1 MKQKKLANWL
11 KIMIIGVGI
20 CGLFVYAMVIPPLG
34 RWVAFAVLL
43 TASPC
48 YVALVYSW
56 QIMSNIAKNQSFTM
70 ENAKLLG
77 RISGLARM
85 DTMFLMVWSVLYFTM
100 KLINVQILVIS
111 LFFVFMGVVVAA
123 IFAAL
128 SHLVVK
134 AADLQDQYDL
144 TI

>member
-1 MKQKKLANWL
+1 MKQRKLANLL
-11 KIMIIGVGI
+11 KMMIIGVGV
-20 CGLFVYAMVIPPLG
+20 CGLFVYAMVVPPLG
-34 RWVAFAVLL
+34 RAMLFAVLL
-43 TASPC
+43 TAIPC
-48 YVALVYSW
+48 YIALVHSW
-56 QIMSNIAKNQSFTM
+56 KIMGNIANDHSFTV

-77 RISGLARM
+77 KIASLARI
-85 DTMFLMVWSVLYFTM
+85 DVVFLLVWSVLYFTM
-100 KLINVQILVIS
+100 RLTNVQILVIS

-128 SHLVVK
+128 AHLVMK

>member
-1 MKQKKLANWL
+1 MKQKQLANLL
-11 KIMIIGVGI
+11 KVMIIGVAI
-20 CGLFVYAMVIPPLG
+20 CGGCVYGLVIPPYG
-34 RWVAFAVLL
+34 IAVMVATLVTLV
-43 TASPC
+43 PC

-56 QIMSNIAKNQSFTM
+56 RIMSNIANDDSFTM

-77 RISGLARM
+77 KISSLARI
-85 DTMFLMVWSVLYFTM
+85 DSVFLIAWSVLFFTL
-100 KLINVQILVIS
+100 KITNLHILVIS
-111 LFFVFMGVVVAA
+111 LLIVFLGIVVAA

-128 SHLVVK
+128 SHLVLR

>member
-34 RWVAFAVLL
+34 RWMLISVVLTL
-43 TASPC
+43 VPC
-48 YVALVYSW
+48 YIALVHSW
-56 QIMSNIAKNQSFTM
+56 QVMSNIAKDESFTV
-70 ENAKLLG
+70 ENSKLLG
-77 RISGLARM
+77 RISSLARL
-85 DTMFLMVWSVLYFTM
+85 DVVFLLVWSVLFFTM
-100 KLINVQILVIS
+100 KLTNVQILVIS
-111 LFFVFMGVVVAA
+111 LFFVFMGVVVSA

-128 SHLVVK
+128 AHLVMK

>member
-1 MKQKKLANWL
+1 MKQKKLANLL
-11 KIMIIGVGI
+11 KIMILCVAVCGI
-20 CGLFVYAMVIPPLG
+20 CVYGIVIPPLG
-34 RWVAFAVLL
+34 KRIGFATFL
-43 TASPC
+43 TMVPC

-56 QIMSNIAKNQSFTM
+56 EVMSNIAMDASFTV

-77 RISGLARM
+77 KIASLARI
-85 DTMFLMVWSVLYFTM
+85 DSVFLLVWSVLFFTLKITNM
-100 KLINVQILVIS
+100 QIFLIS
-111 LFFVFMGVVVAA
+111 LLIVFFGIVLAA

-128 SHLVVK
+128 SHLVLR